1 MCSSQQGVVTL
12 GKLAYL
18 CTRTHMCLMFY
29 RPYMSLGSLR
39 DQVIYPDSV
48 DDMHEKGYT
57 DQDLEGILH
66 SVHLYHIVQ
75 REGGRVCG
83 LFFF

>member
-1 MCSSQQGVVTL
+1 
-12 GKLAYL
+12 
-18 CTRTHMCLMFY
+18 MCLMFY

-75 REGGRVCG
+75 REGGRVCD
-83 LFFF
+83 FFFKCSLTLFTEQVWSVCDDVHQ

>member
-1 MCSSQQGVVTL
+1 
-12 GKLAYL
+12 
-18 CTRTHMCLMFY
+18 
-29 RPYMSLGSLR
+29 MSLGSLR

-75 REGGRVCG
+75 REGGRVWHFLKCG
-83 LFFF
+83 VTLFTEQLWAVCDGVHQSC

>member
-1 MCSSQQGVVTL
+1 
-12 GKLAYL
+12 
-18 CTRTHMCLMFY
+18 MCLMFY

-75 REGGRVCG
+75 REGGRVCS
-83 LFFF
+83 FFFMCGLTLFTEQVWSVCDDVYQ